1 MASLWKDSRT
11 PYFVA
16 CFTGVSGSRLA
27 QWKRSTF
34 TNDRKLALKITD
46 ALEEAARGKRNAETV
61 KAFLAGIQD
70 LRVRRG
76 LHRVFDGLLRKTSGT
91 ELEGQTVRAYVE
103 MWLARTK
110 GEISPA
116 TWVNYEHKAR
126 LFLASLGGKAEH
138 DMAAVKREDITRFR
152 DEQGCRV
159 AASTANQA
167 LKIVRVIFAAAETDG
182 VISRN
187 EARLVKKLKVGPEAG
202 NKRRAFTLPE
212 LQKLLSVCDEEWRS
226 LVLFGFY
233 TGARLGDLADLTWQN
248 LDLENG
254 DLAYTSRKTRRTVIV
269 PLSNAL
275 RAHIE
280 AMPAGDDPRQPIHPR
295 AWGKR
300 RSAMAGL
307 ERFRTNLGNCWP
319 MRALWRAGTTRPR
332 GMVRDQADARFR
344 K

>member
-1 MASLWKDSRT
+1 MAPHFSL
-11 PYFVA
+11 
-16 CFTGVSGSRLA
+16 G
-27 QWKRSTF
+27 
-34 TNDRKLALKITD
+34 KLYAFFKFPSSEKLFLP
-46 ALEEAARGKRNAETV
+46 ASFR
-61 KAFLAGIQD
+61 KAFLC
-70 LRVRRG
+70 
-76 LHRVFDGLLRKTSGT
+76 
-91 ELEGQTVRAYVE
+91 
-103 MWLARTK
+103 
-110 GEISPA
+110 
-116 TWVNYEHKAR
+116 R
-126 LFLASLGGKAEH
+126 L
-138 DMAAVKREDITRFR
+138 KREDITRFR

-187 EARLVKKLKVGPEAG
+187 EARLVKKLKAGPEAG
-202 NKRRAFTLPE
+202 SKRRAFTLQE